1 MTINKI
7 ICTLLIGGFVTTGVS
22 ADTQVS
28 EQNLKYYV
36 VEAKPR
42 PEIFKQLVENPA
54 DPAVAAS
61 RFISN
66 IKGAKLIDYYMKVGT
81 PYNMAIIAV
90 PDSIDAATILYQRMA
105 TELVEDIEVYEVIR
119 GDQFVKVLEAAKALN
134 QYDSYKKK

>member
-1 MTINKI
+1 MTIKKI
-7 ICTLLIGGFVTTGVS
+7 ICTLLIGGFVITGAL

-42 PEIFKQLVENPA
+42 PEIFKLLVKNPA

-61 RFISN
+61 RFIKN

-105 TELVEDIEVYEVIR
+105 TELVEDIEIYEVIR
-119 GDQFVKVLEAAKALN
+119 GDQFVKVLGAAKALN